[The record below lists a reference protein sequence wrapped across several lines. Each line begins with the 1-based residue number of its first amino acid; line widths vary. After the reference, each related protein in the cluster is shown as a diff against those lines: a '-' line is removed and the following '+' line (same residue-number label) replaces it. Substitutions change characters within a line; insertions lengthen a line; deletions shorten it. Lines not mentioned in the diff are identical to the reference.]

1 MKNYIVLLTALTG
14 VLVAAAFLFSTSAY
28 GEMLD
33 SVTWSLLFYFVFITL
48 IFHIGL
54 VKTSKGRPQ
63 VFIRYYMASTT
74 FKLLLHM
81 GIIIIYA
88 LFNKEDAIRF
98 IISFLIYYLIFT
110 AFEVAVAWKQFRK
123 N

>member
-1 MKNYIVLLTALTG
+1 M
-14 VLVAAAFLFSTSAY
+14 
-28 GEMLD
+28 
-33 SVTWSLLFYFVFITL
+33 TWSLLLYFVFITL
-48 IFHIGL
+48 IFHVGL

-98 IISFLIYYLIFT
+98 IVSFLIFYLIFT